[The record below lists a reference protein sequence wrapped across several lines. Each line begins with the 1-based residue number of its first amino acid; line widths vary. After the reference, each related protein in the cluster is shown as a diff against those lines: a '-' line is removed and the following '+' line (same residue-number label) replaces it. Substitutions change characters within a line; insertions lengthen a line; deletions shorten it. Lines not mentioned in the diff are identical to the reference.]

1 MSDNWQQIKRDKFQE
16 MCLSYLYDQYHKTH
30 KIKGITRVIDS
41 GVNKDKRFKAVLI
54 NKNKKELV
62 FHFLIDNNSFNQLSE
77 NEFIF
82 SDLFDKKTKYDKEWE
97 YLFSYKTL
105 GEVLLNKC

>member
-1 MSDNWQQIKRDKFQE
+1 MREDWQKNKRDKFQE
-16 MCLSYLYDQYHKTH
+16 MCLSYLYENYYKTH
-30 KIKGITRVIDS
+30 KIKGVTRVIDS

-54 NKNKKELV
+54 NKDRQELV
-62 FHFLIDNNSFNQLSE
+62 FHFLIDNKSFNLLSE

-82 SDLFDKKTKYDKEWE
+82 SDLFDKKTQYDNEWE

-105 GEVLLNKC
+105 GEVFLNKC